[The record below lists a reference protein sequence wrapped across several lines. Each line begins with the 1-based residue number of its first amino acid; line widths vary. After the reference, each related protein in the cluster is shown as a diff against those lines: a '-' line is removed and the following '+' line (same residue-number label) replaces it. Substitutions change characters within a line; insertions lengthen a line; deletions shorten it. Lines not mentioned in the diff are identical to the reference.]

1 METVLLAVHVIV
13 AVLLVG
19 VVLVQRGQGAD
30 MGVSFGGG
38 GAQTLFGSR
47 GSGSFLGKLTG
58 ALAAVF
64 MTTSL
69 SLAFFTQ
76 QEAGSVIERNI
87 APVESLPAS
96 SGSSSEAPAGFD
108 PAALKA
114 DAPTG
119 DSGTLPAAE

>member
-1 METVLLAVHVIV
+1 METVVLAVHVIV

-69 SLAFFTQ
+69 SLAFVTQ

-96 SGSSSEAPAGFD
+96 GGTSSEAPAGFD
-108 PAALKA
+108 PVALKS
-114 DAPTG
+114 DGSTG
-119 DSGTLPAAE
+119 NSGALPAAE